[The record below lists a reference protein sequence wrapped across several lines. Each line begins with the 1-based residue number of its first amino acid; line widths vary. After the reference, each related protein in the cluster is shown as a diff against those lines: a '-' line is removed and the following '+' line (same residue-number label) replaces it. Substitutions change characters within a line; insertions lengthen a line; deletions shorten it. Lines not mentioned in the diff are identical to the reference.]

1 MFELL
6 IHLLPSFELLNTPEF
21 ETKELTV
28 YFWIFM
34 MGVVGLAFSFLTIH
48 YIKARGRISAITSL
62 ITSQTRADLAINRQE
77 TLERALKLK
86 SKEAGNLWREFDESL
101 VFSSDQKFLF
111 NTLDAEHF
119 FNSQSLAHG
128 LTSSRLLAATPSFLT
143 AIGVLGTFIGLTLGL
158 NQLHVNSGDVNSL
171 KEGVSM
177 MINGAAV
184 AFMTSVWGVGLSL
197 IVNFVEKLIERWVLG
212 HVTNLQHKIDYLYP
226 RIPAEQTL
234 VHIADSSRESKEAL
248 QELHERIGDRLQET
262 VEGLSTTLQEAIA
275 ESLERV
281 VAPALKSISDNASEK
296 STEVLEKLIQ
306 DFMSGVNS
314 AGKAQGELLEQAAS
328 SVTNAVGDM
337 GQRMDTLFSQ
347 IEAQNTEMQR
357 RSSNASADFTEK
369 LKALSEMADE
379 REQNLSEKYQALLE
393 QHGSITEALI
403 SASSSIESSS
413 SHMSDS
419 AQHLGKLGADLNMAS
434 TTLKDRLTE
443 LMASVEKASSINS
456 DFAEQ
461 LSSHSEALHT
471 LQESI
476 KHTSEQLARS
486 AEMATDGFSKLGTHQ
501 EQFLQGINREFT
513 QLSDSLAN
521 QIKNIEKQAEEWLKS
536 YSDEVSGQVSHR
548 MEQWNKETLA
558 FATQMRNTVVAISGL
573 VDDLERKE

>member
-34 MGVVGLAFSFLTIH
+34 MGVVGLAFSFLIIH

-62 ITSQTRADLAINRQE
+62 IASQTRADLAINRQE

-158 NQLHVNSGDVNSL
+158 NQLQVNSGDVNSL

-248 QELHERIGDRLQET
+248 QELHERIGVRLQET

-501 EQFLQGINREFT
+501 EQFLQGINREFN

>member
-6 IHLLPSFELLNTPEF
+6 HHLLPAFDLLSTPEF

-28 YFWIFM
+28 YFWLFM
-34 MGVVGLAFSFLTIH
+34 MAVVLIAFSFLIYH
-48 YIKARGRISAITSL
+48 YFRARQRISAISSL
-62 ITSQTRADLAINRQE
+62 ISSQTRTDLAINRHE
-77 TLERALKLK
+77 TLEKALSLK
-86 SKEAGNLWREFDESL
+86 TKEAGNLWREFDESL

-158 NQLHVNSGDVNSL
+158 NQLQINSSDVSSL

-177 MINGAAV
+177 MINGASV

-197 IVNFVEKLIERWVLG
+197 VVNFVEKLIERWVLG

-262 VEGLSTTLQEAIA
+262 IEGISTSLQEAIA
-275 ESLERV
+275 ESLQKV
-281 VAPALKSISDNASEK
+281 VSPALKSISDNASEK

-306 DFMSGVNS
+306 DFMDGVNS
-314 AGKAQGELLEQAAS
+314 AGKVQGDLLENAAS
-328 SVTNAVGDM
+328 SVTKAVSDL
-337 GQRMDTLFSQ
+337 GQRMDTLFSK
-347 IEAQNTEMQR
+347 IEDQSAETQR
-357 RSSNASADFTEK
+357 ATSQTSAEFAEK
-369 LKALSEMADE
+369 LQALSELADA
-379 REQNLSEKYQALLE
+379 REQKADDKYQTLLE
-393 QHGSITEALI
+393 QQSSLTEALI

-413 SHMSDS
+413 SNLSESSRHIER
-419 AQHLGKLGADLNMAS
+419 LGSELNTAS
-434 TTLKDRLTE
+434 TTLTNRLNE
-443 LMASVEKASSINS
+443 LMTSLEKVSSINS
-456 DFAEQ
+456 GFAEQ
-461 LSSHSEALHT
+461 LASHSDGLKSV
-471 LQESI
+471 QESLQN
-476 KHTSEQLARS
+476 TSTQLARA

-501 EQFLQGINREFT
+501 EQFLQGISREFN
-513 QLSDSLAN
+513 QLSNSLSE
-521 QIKNIEKQAEEWLKS
+521 QIKNVEKQAEEWLSS
-536 YSDEVSGQVSHR
+536 YSNEVSGQVSHR

-573 VDDLERKE
+573 VEDLERKE